1 MPEIRVAAGAT
12 IKGGQGLLNRMPTI
26 RVNGAELYY
35 EDRGSGPE
43 TLVFAHGLVFDHRM
57 YEAQVA
63 AFSDRYRCVTF
74 DFRGQGLSEVTPAGY
89 DMDTLSEDAA
99 ALMDAL
105 DLWPCHFV
113 GLSMGGFVGLRL
125 ALRYPEMLRSLALL
139 NTSAEPEPPGN
150 RPRYRLMRLAARWLG
165 PGAIVGRLMPV
176 MFGRDFL
183 ADPGRAADR
192 ERWRRR
198 MRDNDPVGISRA
210 AGGVIDREG
219 VLERINGIRAPTLI
233 VAGEQDRATTPDKAR
248 HMHERITGSE
258 LVTLPGTGHMSVLEC
273 PDRVNDLLAAFL
285 AGRSGRQQ
293 EMKD

>member
-1 MPEIRVAAGAT
+1 
-12 IKGGQGLLNRMPTI
+12 MPTI

-63 AFSDRYRCVTF
+63 AFSATYRCVTF
-74 DFRGQGLSEVTPAGY
+74 DFRGQGLSEVTPNGY
-89 DMDTLSEDAA
+89 DMDTLAKDAA

-125 ALRYPEMLRSLALL
+125 ALRSPEMLRSLVLL
-139 NTSAEPEPPGN
+139 NTSAESEPSGN
-150 RPRYRLMRLAARWLG
+150 RPRYHLMRLVARLLG
-165 PGAIVGRLMPV
+165 PGPIVGRLMPV

-192 ERWRRR
+192 EKWRQR
-198 MRDNDPVGISRA
+198 MRENDRAGISRA
-210 AGGVIDREG
+210 AGGVINREG
-219 VLERINGIRAPTLI
+219 LLDRIEEIRVPTLI
-233 VAGEQDRATTPDKAR
+233 IAGEQDQATAPDKAR
-248 HMHERITGSE
+248 HMHERIPGSE
-258 LVTLPGTGHMSVLEC
+258 LVMLPGTGHMSVLEC
-273 PDRVNDLLAAFL
+273 PDRVNELLAAFL
-285 AGRSGRQQ
+285 AGRPGYQH
-293 EMKD
+293 EVDD